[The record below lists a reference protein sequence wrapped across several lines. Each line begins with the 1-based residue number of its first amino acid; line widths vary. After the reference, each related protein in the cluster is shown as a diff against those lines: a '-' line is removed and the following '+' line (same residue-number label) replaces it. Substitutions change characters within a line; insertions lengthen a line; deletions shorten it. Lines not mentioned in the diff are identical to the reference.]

1 MRFGCLMRSNGTY
14 LVFYY
19 YCLFVF
25 IRFTDKYIYI
35 FSIVMEPITLF
46 AIYTF
51 GLIIGGVGLGYYL
64 ESRSKDY
71 YQKLQQYVDDNF
83 RLHF

>member
-1 MRFGCLMRSNGTY
+1 
-14 LVFYY
+14 
-19 YCLFVF
+19 
-25 IRFTDKYIYI
+25 
-35 FSIVMEPITLF
+35 MEPITLF